1 MKKTLILALSLFV
14 GITASAQDAA
24 VASQTDDHY
33 FDVTKNLEIFNTIY
47 KNLDMLYVDSLN
59 ADQTVGYGIN
69 AMLRSLDP
77 YTEYY
82 PENKS
87 GDVKMMLMGKYAG
100 IGSLIRY
107 NYKLGRVC
115 IDEPYENEPA
125 AEAGL
130 KKGDIIL
137 SIDGEDMTKK
147 DNSYVS
153 EHLRGDAGTTFELRI
168 HRPSTDKDMR
178 FKITRRSIRVCRR
191 CRIMACR
198 ATALAISTSTLSPR
212 AVARPCATLS
222 LR

>member
-107 NYKLGRVC
+107 NYKARTGVHRR
-115 IDEPYENEPA
+115 A
-125 AEAGL
+125 
-130 KKGDIIL
+130 
-137 SIDGEDMTKK
+137 
-147 DNSYVS
+147 
-153 EHLRGDAGTTFELRI
+153 LRE
-168 HRPSTDKDMR
+168 
-178 FKITRRSIRVCRR
+178 
-191 CRIMACR
+191 
-198 ATALAISTSTLSPR
+198 
-212 AVARPCATLS
+212 
-222 LR
+222 